1 MLRFLRL
8 PATLLCLA
16 GPLARAAAPLPR
28 STPEAQG
35 VASEAVLGF
44 VAAAEK
50 SIHALH
56 SVMIVRRG
64 HVVAEGWWAPYA
76 AHEPHQLFSL
86 SKSFTSTAVG
96 FAVAEG
102 RLTIHDAVL
111 SFFPGLAPSKPGA
124 NLNAMRVRDLLTMS
138 AGHHTEDLRNF
149 PYQGEE
155 NVVGRFLA
163 LPVAH
168 KPGTFFVYN
177 TPASYVLSAIV
188 QQVAGQ
194 SVLEYLKPRL
204 FGPLGIEDP
213 RWEASRQG
221 VSMGGFGLSVRT
233 EDIAKFG
240 QLYLQRGRWAG
251 KQLLPE
257 SWVEQATARW
267 MSNGSNPGSD
277 WEQGYGFQFWRCR
290 HGVVRGDGARG
301 QFCLIM
307 PELDSVVAITAGTG
321 NLQNVLDVVW
331 ASLLPALQAAK
342 ARAEPLAPDAAAHAR
357 LVRRLAG
364 LSLARPLP
372 AEARPALAAKVAGG
386 RFVFGANPLKYE
398 SFVLAP
404 VAGRGEATEVRWRV
418 GGEELT
424 AIVSPHD
431 WAKVERANP
440 EEAVAFS
447 GAWTGPETFAL
458 ETVFY
463 RTPNT
468 ARLNLRFSADGGRVT
483 VQTVPAFGAPPPPVE
498 GRRER

>member
-1 MLRFLRL
+1 MRRLRRL
-8 PATLLCLA
+8 LALLLCLVGA
-16 GPLARAAAPLPR
+16 QARAAAPLPR

-35 VASEAVLGF
+35 IASEAMLDF

-50 SIHALH
+50 SIQALH

-96 FAVAEG
+96 LAVAEG
-102 RLTIHDAVL
+102 RLAIHDPVL
-111 SFFPGLAPSKPGA
+111 SFFPDLAPSKPGA
-124 NLNAMRVRDLLTMS
+124 NLKAMRVRDLLTMS

-155 NVVGRFLA
+155 NVVRKFLE

-168 KPGTFFVYN
+168 KPGTLFVYN
-177 TPASYVLSAIV
+177 TPASYMLSAIV
-188 QQVAGQ
+188 QQVTGQ
-194 SVLEYLKPRL
+194 SVLDYLQPRL
-204 FGPLGIEDP
+204 FEPLGIEHP

-240 QLYLQRGRWAG
+240 QLYLQRGRWGG
-251 KQLLPE
+251 KQLVPE
-257 SWVEQATARW
+257 TWVEQATARW
-267 MSNGSNPGSD
+267 MSNGSNPESD

-290 HGVVRGDGARG
+290 HGIVRGDGARG

-307 PELDSVVAITAGTG
+307 PELEAVVAITAGTG

-342 ARAEPLAPDAAAHAR
+342 ARTQPLAADAGAQAR
-357 LVRRLAG
+357 LRRRLAE
-364 LSLARPLP
+364 LSLPRPV
-372 AEARPALAAKVAGG
+372 AVGARPALAAKVADG
-386 RFVFGANPLKYE
+386 RFVFAANPLKYE
-398 SFVLAP
+398 AFGLAP
-404 VAGRGEATEVRWRV
+404 VAGREDATEIRWRV
-418 GGEELT
+418 GGEEVS
-424 AIVSPHD
+424 AVVSPHT

-447 GAWTGPETFAL
+447 GAWTGADTFVL
-458 ETVFY
+458 ETAFY

-468 ARLNLRFSADGGRVT
+468 ARLELRFAADGEQVM
-483 VQTVPAFGAPPPPVE
+483 VKTVPGFGPAAPAVT